1 MLQEAGGVAPET
13 PFHPSR
19 NVARLLVFVFRG
31 DVVKQFQKIDMMEA
45 TRLTRE
51 GRLEDATGLLLKA
64 TADSS
69 EFGAGAARGSDARH
83 FLDFQNAEQ
92 WPFDAS
98 APKSLLGRMRPFG
111 SSHAL
116 WGRAEPVAPKQIPI
130 PDGARFEGRAYS
142 DLDGSRA
149 YKLYVPSSYVGQG
162 AIGCD
167 AAWLQTIA

>member
-1 MLQEAGGVAPET
+1 MLQEAGEVAPET

-19 NVARLLVFVFRG
+19 NRALLLVFVLRG

-51 GRLEDATGLLLKA
+51 GRLEDATRLLLKA

-69 EFGAGAARGSDARH
+69 EFGADAARGSDERH

-98 APKSLLGRMRPFG
+98 AP
-111 SSHAL
+111 
-116 WGRAEPVAPKQIPI
+116 
-130 PDGARFEGRAYS
+130 
-142 DLDGSRA
+142 
-149 YKLYVPSSYVGQG
+149 
-162 AIGCD
+162 
-167 AAWLQTIA
+167 